1 MTPSVLLLVVDALR
15 ADRVLGE
22 NRACRTPNLDEF
34 RESATT
40 FTRAFSV
47 ASTTTPCVASILTG
61 TYPFVH
67 GVHSLA
73 GRRLRADLP
82 TLPELFKWNGYR
94 TWAETTGPLQPMTG
108 LDRGFDEYRCRPP
121 EQWLDTPFGDELVAR
136 LTSTQEPWFGY
147 VHLWEVHNP
156 RRVTSGF
163 NHSAYGATLY
173 DRAVSSLDN
182 QLGRVLDAIPDDTLV
197 VFTADH
203 GEYLSPSRRKEWVTR
218 LKGPAAWAKR
228 NVPGV
233 KRLRRWLMPH
243 LFRGL
248 RAGTPTDTDGY
259 RAWLGH
265 GFHVYDT
272 LVHVPLLVRG
282 ADSGFPA
289 GTVVEP
295 LVSHVDVFPTL
306 ASALGLD
313 GALPAH
319 LSGLDL
325 TALGRNG
332 AAAAREALYLEANGA
347 RRMDHPEQWLAGL
360 RTERYKYARGMH
372 NPDLPVELY
381 DLELNP
387 EESEN
392 VAVDRPEITAELA
405 ARLSELMQV
414 DVDAEPTP
422 ETAYTPEEEALLEAR
437 LRDLGYLD

>member
-1 MTPSVLLLVVDALR
+1 MKPSVLILVVDALR
-15 ADRVLGE
+15 ADRVLAE
-22 NRACRTPNLDEF
+22 NRTCRTPNLDEF

-47 ASTTTPCVASILTG
+47 ASTTTPCIASVLTG

-73 GRRLRADLP
+73 GRRLRSDLP
-82 TLPELFKWNGYR
+82 TLPELFTLNGYR

-121 EQWLDTPFGDELVAR
+121 EQWLDTPFGDELLAR
-136 LTSTQEPWFGY
+136 LTSAPEPWFGY

-156 RRVTSGF
+156 RRVTDGF
-163 NHSAYGATLY
+163 NRSAYGATLY

-182 QLGRVLDAIPDDTLV
+182 QLGRVLAAIPGGTVV

-203 GEYLSPSRRKEWVTR
+203 GEYLSQSRRKEWVTR

-228 NVPGV
+228 NVPGM
-233 KRLRRWLMPH
+233 KRLRRRLMPL

-272 LVHVPLLVRG
+272 LVHVPLLVR
-282 ADSGFPA
+282 APTSGFPSR
-289 GTVVEP
+289 TVVEQ
-295 LVSHVDVFPTL
+295 LASHVDVFPTI
-306 ASALGLD
+306 ASAVELD
-313 GALPAH
+313 GVLPAH

-325 TALGRNG
+325 ADLGAG
-332 AAAAREALYLEANGA
+332 ATREAVYLEANGA

-360 RTERYKYARGMH
+360 RTVKYKYARGMH
-372 NPDLPVELY
+372 NDELPEELY
-381 DLELNP
+381 DLESDP
-387 EESEN
+387 EEHEN
-392 VAVDRPEITAELA
+392 VAVDRPEVTADLA
-405 ARLSELMQV
+405 ARLTGLMQT
-414 DVDAEPTP
+414 DVDGEAAP